1 MTTRENDL
9 LLQFMEMVFPKDLLR
24 YFELTGFR
32 EEAVSEKDRFG
43 VESGELIVSLEER
56 DCFRN
61 PIEGHT
67 YRPNGFYE
75 ASKVRDF
82 PLRDKKM
89 TLLIKRRR
97 WIDETTGKSVGN
109 NYELAA
115 EGGVPCSTSNCFVL
129 KTDIVE
135 PCTFDME
142 LNYIADF
149 PLPLCGAVKIV
160 SDNLCLDKY
169 EHSIRHSEDET
180 WDEVRAILK
189 EFE

>member
-32 EEAVSEKDRFG
+32 EEKYRSG
-43 VESGELIVSLEER
+43 VESGELIVSLEEM
-56 DCFRN
+56 DCLRN

-109 NYELAA
+109 NYELTA
-115 EGGVPCSTSNCFVL
+115 EGTRHSVEFAAFSL
-129 KTDIVE
+129 KTRNPHE
-135 PCTFDME
+135 KSAAGRYSFRP
-142 LNYIADF
+142 
-149 PLPLCGAVKIV
+149 GAVVAAGRK
-160 SDNLCLDKY
+160 
-169 EHSIRHSEDET
+169 
-180 WDEVRAILK
+180 
-189 EFE
+189 